1 MYFSFFLANF
11 ALITNNKCKDINM
24 MMKRYSVC
32 VLFMLLFVGN
42 SICAQESGI
51 LNETVL
57 QKPVQANTI
66 PDTIIHVDANDP
78 DLKKIVDIRSQF
90 EKQNKM
96 YSAPAQPSESLLR
109 FLKKDELEMSEE
121 ALYWAR
127 LVRDASTSFDANL
140 TFNDTI
146 VVNPLF
152 MPILF
157 KGDYLP
163 KDLTFYTMDF
173 MKSKSPQTQLYQPD
187 SIFTDVTNQK
197 KLEEM
202 AYQFVQNNYP
212 THFRYSLS
220 DLPKEIVRAKAI
232 KKNITEDLPL
242 KVESDANFNDVS
254 APIKF
259 IPERRYWHSGF
270 ESAIQFSEGY
280 TSPNWYKGGSEN
292 VNLNIFTKN
301 NFRYDYLKDK
311 VQFTNEL
318 ELKVSLNNAPKD
330 TLHDYKISDDVLR
343 LHSNFGYKA
352 FNKWYYTFDADFKTQ
367 MFSNFMENSEVKQAA
382 FLAPFSVTLGLG
394 MKYELI
400 KQFKNK
406 YKNVKLSIN
415 MAPFSYVY
423 SYSVIDGKNMN
434 LGGFGFENIEGSTTE
449 FKNSLSQLGSTI
461 NADMAFNF
469 SRNVSWQSRLKYF
482 TTYDRIEVEFEN
494 TLILAISRFFST
506 RIYLHVRYD
515 DGVKRTEDFKSYYQV
530 NELLSFGF
538 NYRW

>member
-1 MYFSFFLANF
+1 
-11 ALITNNKCKDINM
+11 

-42 SICAQESGI
+42 QINAQESNMLTGTAI
-51 LNETVL
+51 
-57 QKPVQANTI
+57 QRPVQVSTAS
-66 PDTIIHVDANDP
+66 DTIIGVDINDP

-90 EKQNKM
+90 EKQNKT
-96 YSAPAQPSESLLR
+96 YSAPAQPSENLLR
-109 FLKKDELEMSEE
+109 FLKKDELEMSDE
-121 ALYWAR
+121 ALYWAH
-127 LVRDASTSFDANL
+127 LVRDASTLFDSNM
-140 TFNDTI
+140 TFNDTMI
-146 VVNPLF
+146 VNPLF

-163 KDLTFYTMDF
+163 KDLTFYNMDF

-187 SIFTDVTNQK
+187 SIFNDITHQK
-197 KLEEM
+197 RLEDM
-202 AYQFVQNNYP
+202 AYRFVQDNYP
-212 THFRYSLS
+212 THFRYSTS

-242 KVESDANFNDVS
+242 KVENDASFSDVT
-254 APIKF
+254 APVKF

-292 VNLNIFTKN
+292 VNLNVFTKN
-301 NFRYDYLKDK
+301 NFRYNYIKDK
-311 VQFTNEL
+311 IQFTNEL

-352 FNKWYYTFDADFKTQ
+352 FNKWYYTFDVDFKTQ

-394 MKYELI
+394 MKYELD

-406 YKNVKLSIN
+406 HKNVKLSVN
-415 MAPFSYVY
+415 LAPLSYVY

-434 LGGFGFENIEGSTTE
+434 LGGFGFKLKEGSTTE
-449 FKNSLSQLGSTI
+449 FENSLSQLGSTI
-461 NADMAFNF
+461 NAEMAFNF
-469 SRNVSWQSRLKYF
+469 NRNVSWQSRLRYF
-482 TTYDRIEVEFEN
+482 TTYDRVEAEFEN

-515 DGVKRTEDFKSYYQV
+515 DGVNKNEDFKSYYQV